1 LYRKILCHDS
11 LKSRIKVTQKS
22 EVLDFFYF
30 SLMNFQ
36 QFSLSF
42 KTDKIRMSNKKTT
55 NKKTLKPEEV
65 SKIAKYYS
73 PLKKILLVC
82 FGIYLSWLVY
92 NLNNEY
98 VVQIKLKSELNSE
111 PKNTEVDVQPEE
123 IANSTAEPLI
133 IYEKEPRPKY
143 WFYMARGYMWIFFS
157 IDNALQKLG
166 LEKIEINVIRN
177 ETIPMDWNLLWSYDY
192 FQEIPIDY
200 SQLKYHQKINHI
212 PGNYVL
218 CMKDQLSINTK
229 SKFIPPGF
237 NSTQDLKEY
246 ASKNKN
252 ARFLQKLWS
261 NRGIQLKAID
271 EIEFSMFGPG
281 FKYFAQLYVENPLLI
296 EGHKFDFGI
305 YVLVTSI
312 DPLRVY
318 YYNKNTLIRLCEKK
332 YNPKNYS
339 DVDTYVISD
348 ACLFP
353 WDVDALSVYYNQSY
367 THKESLNAYLTKKG
381 YDVNRI
387 WSQVEECIRE
397 IVLSKEKDLKFWVNN
412 TTMKRYE

>member
-1 LYRKILCHDS
+1 
-11 LKSRIKVTQKS
+11 
-22 EVLDFFYF
+22 
-30 SLMNFQ
+30 MNFQ
-36 QFSLSF
+36 QFLLSF
-42 KTDKIRMSNKKTT
+42 KSDEIRMSSKKTS
-55 NKKTLKPEEV
+55 NRNNLKPEEV

-73 PLKKILLVC
+73 PFKKVVLVC

-98 VVQIKLKSELNSE
+98 VIQIKLKTELTSELKNIEVESRE
-111 PKNTEVDVQPEE
+111 PEQE
-123 IANSTAEPLI
+123 IANSTEAEPLV
-133 IYEKEPRPKY
+133 IYKKEPAPKY

-157 IDNALQKLG
+157 VDNALQKLG
-166 LEKIEINVIRN
+166 LEKIEINVTRN
-177 ETIPMDWNLLWSYDY
+177 EMVHMDWNLLWSYDY
-192 FQEIPIDY
+192 FQEIPIDFN
-200 SQLKYHQKINHI
+200 QLKYHQKINHI

-237 NSTQDLKEY
+237 NSTQELKEY

-261 NRGIQLKAID
+261 NRGIELKAID
-271 EIEFSMFGPG
+271 EIEFAMFGPG
-281 FKYFAQLYVENPLLI
+281 FKYFAQLYVEDPLLI

-305 YVLVTSI
+305 YVLISSI

-381 YDVNRI
+381 YDVSRI

-397 IVLSKEKDLKFWVNN
+397 VVLSKEKDLKFWVNKMMIRYDCR
-412 TTMKRYE
+412 MK